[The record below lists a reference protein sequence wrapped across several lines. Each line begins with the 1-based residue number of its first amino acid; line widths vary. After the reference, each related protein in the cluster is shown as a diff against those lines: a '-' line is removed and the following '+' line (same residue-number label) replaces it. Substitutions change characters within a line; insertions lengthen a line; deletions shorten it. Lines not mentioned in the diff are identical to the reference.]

1 MEESNILNNIKSLHM
16 TQMPL
21 SATDIYI
28 ILHLV
33 YKHCVMVL
41 NPDPFI
47 RVEME
52 LELRDS
58 WKSQSRQVN

>member
-1 MEESNILNNIKSLHM
+1 
-16 TQMPL
+16 
-21 SATDIYI
+21 
-28 ILHLV
+28 
-33 YKHCVMVL
+33 MVL